1 MRKFE
6 GARWAPAMRKKTVNV
21 PRQYGMTEGFPA
33 MRRNDGGPTT
43 SAEPKGYDI
52 YGYGGDHNTAA
63 SNPVAAPASH
73 PKLDPMKPIVEAAAK
88 VGQKGGMRKAMTP
101 QLLSSI
107 AMGGLAGLGGGK
119 GIAAAMVMQGANIL
133 KNYLDQKKKV
143 GATPSFAPPQTGVQV
158 GMKKGGKVK
167 MKGII
172 SNAQRPNKQQPA
184 KPAKPA
190 TQKAAHGGAMKKKK
204 Y

>member
-1 MRKFE
+1 MKKFE
-6 GARWAPAMRKKTVNV
+6 GARWAPAMRRNGGGQT
-21 PRQYGMTEGFPA
+21 TPA
-33 MRRNDGGPTT
+33 APP
-43 SAEPKGYDI
+43 AAPQGYDI

-63 SNPVAAPASH
+63 SNPVVAPASH
-73 PKLDPMKPIVEAAAK
+73 PKLDLNKPIVDAAANMGK
-88 VGQKGGMRKAMTP
+88 KGGMRKAMTP

-143 GATPSFAPPQTGVQV
+143 GATPSVVKPGSIASVMNTISG
-158 GMKKGGKVK
+158 GDGGKTGGRVK
-167 MKGII
+167 MKGHAT
-172 SNAQRPNKQQPA
+172 NAQSTNKQPA
-184 KPAKPA
+184 KPATK
-190 TQKAAHGGAMKKKK
+190 KAAHGGAMKKKK